1 MPQND
6 VLTFIEYLSLGLVIF
21 IGFLFFLALFV
32 IRPMELGQFN
42 FQKRVQLSF
51 SAMQGEENFFTK
63 AGYKK
68 LKLYRKIWVLFFI
81 LILLRLGL
89 SFV

>member
-6 VLTFIEYLSLGLVIF
+6 VLTFIDFLSLGLVIL
-21 IGFLFFLALFV
+21 IGLLFFLAHFV
-32 IRPMELGQFN
+32 VRPMELGQFN
-42 FQKRVQLSF
+42 FRKRIQLSF
-51 SAMQGEENFFTK
+51 SAMQGEENFFSK

-81 LILLRLGL
+81 LVILRLVV
-89 SFV
+89 SFY